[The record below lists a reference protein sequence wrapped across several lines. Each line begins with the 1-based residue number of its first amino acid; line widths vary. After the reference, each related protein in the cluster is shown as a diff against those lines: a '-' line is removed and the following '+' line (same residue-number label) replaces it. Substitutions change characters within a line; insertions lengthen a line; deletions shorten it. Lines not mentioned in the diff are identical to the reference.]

1 VTYGRR
7 QKNLILIVA
16 REFASLLATP
26 VLISDAGGR
35 LVYFNEPAER
45 VLGTSYAEA
54 GELAAD
60 SWSTLF
66 QVTGLDG
73 RAVPLE
79 EMPAGVAFVE
89 RRPAQGGLSI
99 TGLDGVR
106 RAIAVTAFPLF
117 AHADEFVGIVAIF
130 WEAPDA
136 EAT

>member
-1 VTYGRR
+1 MPEAGWSTSTSRRSASSGR
-7 QKNLILIVA
+7 
-16 REFASLLATP
+16 ATP
-26 VLISDAGGR
+26 R
-35 LVYFNEPAER
+35 R
-45 VLGTSYAEA
+45 
-54 GELAAD
+54 D